1 MLLPLA
7 ATVLAWQ
14 SVLLGKLP
22 GWGIGLGGILYSI
35 CCRVL
40 HTATCALFL
49 ACLARVRIVQNTD
62 ICPRCKQY
70 LHPIENFLQC
80 SLTSSRQPLRP
91 RRASPGKSQLVPA
104 KFRNE
109 TTPACPEFMIRI
121 LSCDSGYRS
130 HYRKQLTAIEAWK
143 SMKGSVL
150 R

>member
-35 CCRVL
+35 YCRVL
-40 HTATCALFL
+40 HTATLALFL

-70 LHPIENFLQC
+70 LHPIENFFQC
-80 SLTSSRQPLRP
+80 YFITPTGWTAARVARKIATRS
-91 RRASPGKSQLVPA
+91 GK
-104 KFRNE
+104 
-109 TTPACPEFMIRI
+109 I
-121 LSCDSGYRS
+121 
-130 HYRKQLTAIEAWK
+130 
-143 SMKGSVL
+143 
-150 R
+150 